1 MKQTLLT
8 FCILHTAFCIVFAPL
23 ARADAEAV
31 SATAPKIAV
40 NTFDGEQRAVS
51 PKDIEYSPLWCGA
64 ADGDGSAYVVIEKVE
79 HAGMHNAAT
88 STVTTCS
95 TGAAGAYA
103 YTVDVGDEPC
113 VRLIHRVC
121 NGNGTVIGETLVR
134 DVAFGTS
141 SAPCTAIA
149 ADCRPESLQEAVNA
163 RKNSPVLLTYDTAWA
178 TNGAPHDVAISAV
191 RLTGEGGS
199 AIGSATLFAA
209 NAAAKGETPLRGI
222 SPGWMRLVCRVVDNG
237 DATLL
242 EYVTDDFLL
251 KPLATTLFLR

>member
-1 MKQTLLT
+1 MNLGKHS
-8 FCILHTAFCIVFAPL
+8 FCILHSAFCIVFAPM

-95 TGAAGAYA
+95 AGAAGAYA
-103 YTVDVGDEPC
+103 YTVGVGDEPC

-134 DVAFGTS
+134 DVAFGVAS
-141 SAPCTAIA
+141 QPSEGIFADGRNNLLQREAILGKVA
-149 ADCRPESLQEAVNA
+149 G
-163 RKNSPVLLTYDTAWA
+163 LTYDTIWA
-178 TNGAPHDVAISAV
+178 TNAASIAIYAVKIQNGRGADLAPPETNVLFSANADALGVFDKTLRSGGWRFLLTSFDGNGAP
-191 RLTGEGGS
+191 
-199 AIGSATLFAA
+199 IGAPYFA
-209 NAAAKGETPLRGI
+209 
-222 SPGWMRLVCRVVDNG
+222 D
-237 DATLL
+237 
-242 EYVTDDFLL
+242 YLL
-251 KPLATTLFLR
+251 KSKGTAVLLR

>member
-1 MKQTLLT
+1 MKPILLT
-8 FCILHTAFCIVFAPL
+8 FCILHSAFCIVIASP
-23 ARADAEAV
+23 ADAQTA

-95 TGAAGAYA
+95 AGAAGAYA
-103 YTVDVGDEPC
+103 YTVGVGDEPC

-134 DVAFGTS
+134 DVAFGVAS
-141 SAPCTAIA
+141 QPSEGIF
-149 ADCRPESLQEAVNA
+149 ADSRDNLLQREAVLGKVVGLA
-163 RKNSPVLLTYDTAWA
+163 YDTAWA
-178 TNGAPHDVAISAV
+178 TNAASIAIYAVKIQNGRGADLAAPETNV
-191 RLTGEGGS
+191 
-199 AIGSATLFAA
+199 LFSA
-209 NAAAKGETPLRGI
+209 NAEALGVFGKTLRSG
-222 SPGWMRLVCRVVDNG
+222 GWR
-237 DATLL
+237 
-242 EYVTDDFLL
+242 FLL
-251 KPLATTLFLR
+251 TSFDGNGAVICAPYFADYLLKSKGTTISIR